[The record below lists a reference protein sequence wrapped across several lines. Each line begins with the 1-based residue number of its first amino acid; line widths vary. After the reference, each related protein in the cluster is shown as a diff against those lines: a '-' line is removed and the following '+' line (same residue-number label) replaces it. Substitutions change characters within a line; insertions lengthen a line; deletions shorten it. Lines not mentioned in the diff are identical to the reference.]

1 MAKFSLVA
9 LVAICL
15 GGCTAS
21 TDPIQVEDDYGN
33 SVRQM
38 IDAQIYDPAAVHN
51 PPTQAPGFDAPKGHN
66 VLDEYRKDVARP
78 KEVDQPL
85 DIRIAP

>member
-1 MAKFSLVA
+1 MAKFSFVA
-9 LVAICL
+9 LWVICL

-21 TDPIQVEDDYGN
+21 TDPIQVENDYGN

-51 PPTQAPGFDAPKGHN
+51 PPTQVPGFDAPKGHN
-66 VLDEYRKDVARP
+66 VLEEYRKDVAKP
-78 KEVDQPL
+78 SEALQPI